1 MLATNG
7 IRSKKSD
14 VSDLE
19 EPDLKKLL
27 EEAYTYKTPKDKKD
41 KSEIFLDLLQKV
53 ENEDLGITSTR
64 SDNHRHHP
72 HSQSRH
78 QQKQGGSLQDLLQ
91 LPSDF
96 RRQNHTSRHK
106 KNSSVSSRQREGG
119 SLPSNVNVANC
130 LLNSFE
136 QQASVYARRAFLL
149 GVESGTVTLNSGNN
163 SALIGVCGGASG
175 VINASSGGPATIS
188 SCSTNSNSTS
198 LCNKESGNSVGANV
212 SSLGGGG
219 NMATT
224 ASGHN
229 VGSTMA
235 AGAGIVNAAINT
247 ANSIKSTGDYIINIG
262 DMIDIQ
268 QQQQIL
274 PSKAQD
280 GGQGLPFYERVDIDM
295 RIPRPSLHRG
305 GDVDYAPTRSHH
317 YVDEVIRFHQIDSS
331 ENSLCESGEVAISV
345 NTLGNTLKSAAASCS
360 LPMPLDERYRSLKS
374 VMGEKGDGTGVNVS
388 SALSAKVSGATV
400 PNSGN
405 CNSITNSNTSGVV
418 GGSSSNSIGIGNYAK
433 SLPLSRQTDENGND
447 CERQQHSGNNII
459 SSAGQSQ
466 AKAKAKKKPQKDN
479 TIPVDVENEAGYR
492 GKDPVEVLVKFIEN
506 TEEETKQS
514 SGGGSNKFSENY
526 KKKERKKEKV
536 KQNKMKKS
544 NSLEELRSCAK
555 IDVGELKQSAA
566 TTESNNVTMRGK
578 GHGGGS
584 GSKGSKNN
592 SASTADI
599 NKNFDGGSKETAATT
614 ASSGGKQINV
624 VSTAASSTTTM
635 NNCKGER
642 RSWGTEEL
650 QYLGTDDSEGVV
662 GSVSL
667 VNSTEEKV
675 KEKKEKKSKD
685 KEKEKDR
692 ERDVEK
698 EKGTNKEK
706 EKEKDSDRH
715 DKLVVSNKVEC
726 GNTKSERHEKNEK
739 LDKIDKQEKPQEKF
753 EKTEKFEKRKK
764 SENTMQTTVTPLKT
778 TSSISTTNL
787 DLHGNSTPVISAID
801 LLSMN
806 TLISE
811 TAEFHVVTKKKKL
824 KKQRAFID
832 EAHFTS
838 GSNYNNSYNYN
849 NNNNNG
855 NNSGMTGGFQRGH
868 NSGLN
873 TQKGNNN
880 NGSAYGN
887 QQQTRYKHY
896 NNNAHGF
903 NNNYGN
909 NSSCNNNSGDGGR
922 LDYHNNYNSNYSNNY
937 NTNNNHSHQ
946 QYGHQQQ
953 SQYHQQQQQ
962 HQNQQQQHQHQN
974 KHQHT
979 NAHNTSSGSTNKS
992 RRKSTSSVPPS
1003 EKSDSSDIDS
1013 VHSLPIE
1020 STASST
1026 TKSKQQQQQRHKPA
1040 SSTTTTPDTPKSST
1054 SSGSPGS
1061 APISY
1066 AHIAA
1071 SAAVD
1076 RWPINDA
1083 AVNKDSTSNTTANG
1097 SVALNVS
1104 STSASEPQSQQQ
1116 QQQQA
1121 NNPEIASRP
1130 VSNANSTASSHTS
1143 STNLTAKVNKTKKQA
1158 NKPDF
1163 PELVATNTINATIT
1177 DVTKTVA
1184 TSSTSAPGT
1193 AVGSVKIISYSQSLV
1208 APPVLVNSAAST
1220 VNAAGPASVE
1230 KVAITTVEVFNMPA
1244 AIVSNH
1250 NVQDVSQIDPAINSN
1265 TTTRLPQYQPQPHQQ
1280 QQQQQQTLQKSKS
1293 VEHDSYSYNS
1303 SNLDQQY
1310 PALEKTVK
1318 RHSTTNISAT
1328 ATAAVIPPTAAA
1340 GPTFVASS
1348 SILITPTIAS
1358 STLAANTGNSGKF
1371 NFAAAAKQ
1379 LPTNK
1384 NVVGSQQTATAPI
1397 STPDASTKAAHVS
1410 QLPNPTEPITTS
1422 STHCSMA
1429 TAAALPLPL
1438 SVAANTSAVNSTT
1451 IAIVSPPSVGTAARK
1466 SKEKS
1471 PTALFAPV
1479 QLPTNAV
1486 AHSATITTSSSRVPD
1501 SMNHNRK
1508 AKKDKAAHQLLAA
1521 ETALALAISGEQL
1534 TNIAQKSSTATQTQT
1549 SSMDAIVS
1557 DSKTKQ
1563 SQQAFGAG
1571 SEKLMTTP
1579 TLGKTHRQQ
1588 TSSCSK
1594 SHAASIGTG
1603 TTSNSLVPNRPAV
1616 IILNDDHS
1624 GDSSIEFTFGDF
1636 DEDELKF
1643 FDDNLAEEEYAD
1655 DHTIEYEE
1663 APLQEQHLH
1672 QQLSSNNANTA
1683 TESRDTAA
1691 STNQVFFNS
1700 SSTAYVDSETLP
1712 SFSRQGNIKSKQLII
1727 KEDVSQQ
1734 NVSAVNE
1741 KGVSKFSD
1749 TENSANYNENF
1760 NEEHALGTTDAEH
1773 SQQQS
1778 RRNSETPQLQQLE
1791 TCNEIETAII
1801 AAARAAAEHQHPQP
1815 MQPPSLPQQQHQQQ
1829 QQQQQRPFRHKHQQ
1843 QQQYRSTSYGNAYE
1857 PSTQRSEHRSQSSYT
1872 RDTSNH
1878 YQPQQQNH
1886 YHNQYHS
1893 QHQHNQHQQK
1903 HSHYHQNS
1911 NRNSASRSRSSS
1923 SNNNTNSFDASGSSP
1938 PAQRSPNPSPAVVV
1952 NIQRKEFDIH
1962 FIPPT
1967 MSSAHSALQHN
1978 EIIVEFIGAAWE
1990 EVSKVTKF
1998 YEGQ

>member
-1 MLATNG
+1 MNNEINGKALLSVTASIAAAIIPDTPIVSIAGATLSEITTTTTSTTTTPTPTPMPTSFISSIKANKDSITTSSNNPMSDAAVIKSAGGNGKTTANAAATNTSTATSNNPPDAVANAG
-7 IRSKKSD
+7 KSTLTDHTTNVSAVNAGKIDDTTTNLTTVDTKKSD

-280 GGQGLPFYERVDIDM
+280 GGQ
-295 RIPRPSLHRG
+295 
-305 GDVDYAPTRSHH
+305 
-317 YVDEVIRFHQIDSS
+317 
-331 ENSLCESGEVAISV
+331 
-345 NTLGNTLKSAAASCS
+345 
-360 LPMPLDERYRSLKS
+360 
-374 VMGEKGDGTGVNVS
+374 
-388 SALSAKVSGATV
+388 
-400 PNSGN
+400 
-405 CNSITNSNTSGVV
+405 
-418 GGSSSNSIGIGNYAK
+418 
-433 SLPLSRQTDENGND
+433 RQTDENGND